1 MFNQQMKRTI
11 KHRFYKSLSLFTL
24 AGSLVLTGCEKY
36 LDGTQL
42 PAGTIEAED
51 VYVNDNMASTVVTG
65 MYMNLTNN
73 AGFNGGTGSN
83 LGYVLALYTDEA
95 KSTLSGNFADIIY
108 KNAIQSS
115 ESPYWSAYYKM
126 LFVANA
132 AIKGINNSSGKLQYK
147 DQWLGETYFLRALFY
162 FYLVNLYGPVPLAL
176 STDYT
181 VNNHL
186 SRAPVAD
193 VYKQIVADLKLAQ
206 TMLPA
211 NYRNGYGAAT
221 TSRVRPNSAAA
232 TALLARVYLYMG
244 DWANAEAQATAVV
257 SNQLYDTVSL
267 NNVFIA
273 NSKETIWSVA
283 PKTASPAYE
292 FNFYNN
298 GMPATITPPQGPN
311 SFSIYSTVSDP
322 LLNAFEPGDRR
333 FTEWL
338 RSVTILASATQ
349 PAKTMYFPAK
359 FKSSVNNAE
368 YQVPLRLAEQYL
380 IRAEARAMQDKG
392 NAAEDL
398 NLIRTRAGLPSIQ
411 PATKPALLAA
421 IAKERQI
428 ELFSEYGH
436 RFFDLKRT
444 GKLDE
449 VMNIVAPAKP
459 TTWKSYMANWPI
471 PPNDIL
477 SNPNLTP
484 NPGYA
489 K

>member
-1 MFNQQMKRTI
+1 MKQTI
-11 KHRFYKSLSLFTL
+11 KHKFYKSLSLFAL

-42 PAGTIEAED
+42 PAGTIGAED

-65 MYMNLTNN
+65 MYMNLTNT
-73 AGFNGGTGSN
+73 AGYGGGTGSN
-83 LGYVLALYTDEA
+83 LGYILALYTDEA
-95 KSTLSGNFADIIY
+95 KSTLSGNFADIVY

-132 AIKGINNSSGKLQYK
+132 AIKGINDSPAKLQYK

-181 VNNHL
+181 VNNRL
-186 SRAPVAD
+186 SRAPAAD
-193 VYKQIVADLKLAQ
+193 VYDQIVADLKLAQ
-206 TMLPA
+206 SMLPA
-211 NYRNGYGAAT
+211 DYRNGYGAAT

-244 DWANAEAQATAVV
+244 EWAKAEAQATAVI

-267 NNVFIA
+267 DKVFIA
-273 NSKETIWSVA
+273 NSKETVWSVA
-283 PKTASPAYE
+283 PKTASAAYE
-292 FNFYNN
+292 FSFYNN
-298 GMPATITPPQGPN
+298 GMPATIMPPQGPN
-311 SFSIYSTVSDP
+311 SFNVYSTVSDQ
-322 LLNAFEPGDRR
+322 LLNAFESGDRR
-333 FTEWL
+333 FNEWL
-338 RSVTILASATQ
+338 RVVTIPASGMQ
-349 PAKTMYFPAK
+349 PTKTLYFPAK
-359 FKSSVNNAE
+359 FKSSANNAE

-398 NLIRTRAGLPSIQ
+398 NVVRSRAGLPAVQ
-411 PATKPALLAA
+411 PATKTALLTA
-421 IAKERQI
+421 IARERQT

-449 VMNIVAPAKP
+449 VMTAVAPAKP

-471 PPNDIL
+471 PPGDIL

>member
-1 MFNQQMKRTI
+1 MKQTI
-11 KHRFYKSLSLFTL
+11 KHKFYKSLSLFAL

-42 PAGTIEAED
+42 PAGTIGAED

-65 MYMNLTNN
+65 MYMNLTNT
-73 AGFNGGTGSN
+73 AGYGGGTGSN
-83 LGYVLALYTDEA
+83 LGYILALYTDEA
-95 KSTLSGNFADIIY
+95 KSTLSGNFADIVY

-132 AIKGINNSSGKLQYK
+132 AIKGINDSPAKLQYK

-181 VNNHL
+181 VNNRL
-186 SRAPVAD
+186 SRAPAAD
-193 VYKQIVADLKLAQ
+193 VYDQIVADLKLAQ
-206 TMLPA
+206 SMLPA
-211 NYRNGYGAAT
+211 DYRNGYGAAT

-244 DWANAEAQATAVV
+244 EWAKAEAQATAVI

-267 NNVFIA
+267 DKVFIA
-273 NSKETIWSVA
+273 NSKETVWSVA
-283 PKTASPAYE
+283 PKTASAAYE
-292 FNFYNN
+292 FSFYNN
-298 GMPATITPPQGPN
+298 GMPATIMPPQGPN
-311 SFSIYSTVSDP
+311 SFNVYSTVSDQ
-322 LLNAFEPGDRR
+322 LLNAFESGDRR
-333 FTEWL
+333 FNEWL
-338 RSVTILASATQ
+338 RIVTIPASGMQ
-349 PAKTMYFPAK
+349 PTKTLYFPAK
-359 FKSSVNNAE
+359 FKSSANNAE

-398 NLIRTRAGLPSIQ
+398 NVVRSRAGLPAVQ
-411 PATKPALLAA
+411 PATKTALLTA
-421 IAKERQI
+421 IARERQT

-449 VMNIVAPAKP
+449 VMTAVAPAKP

-471 PPNDIL
+471 PPGDIL